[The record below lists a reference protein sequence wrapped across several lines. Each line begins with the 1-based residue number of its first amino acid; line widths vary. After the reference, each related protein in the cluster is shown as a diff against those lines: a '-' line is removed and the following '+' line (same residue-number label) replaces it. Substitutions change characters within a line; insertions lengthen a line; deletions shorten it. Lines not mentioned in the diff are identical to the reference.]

1 MRAKERGMT
10 AIQRAEGK
18 AEESE
23 GKRDKKRRRRGAGE
37 DGIVQQSREGKG
49 DGEEGRE
56 GRGRTGEGRSKRRKG
71 RKERRLGWL
80 GIARWYRGNSEGEET
95 KQEGGRR
102 EGWEKKRYTGAER
115 RKRSISCPSP
125 SVVLLLARLFLCFP
139 LLPVRDIPGLEEMRR
154 GEECRDREGERRRF
168 FFVLLDESGAG
179 QARGGRT
186 NRKPA

>member
-56 GRGRTGEGRSKRRKG
+56 GRGRRDAQAKADRSAGR
-71 RKERRLGWL
+71 
-80 GIARWYRGNSEGEET
+80 EE
-95 KQEGGRR
+95 RR
-102 EGWEKKRYTGAER
+102 EG
-115 RKRSISCPSP
+115 
-125 SVVLLLARLFLCFP
+125 
-139 LLPVRDIPGLEEMRR
+139 
-154 GEECRDREGERRRF
+154 
-168 FFVLLDESGAG
+168 
-179 QARGGRT
+179 
-186 NRKPA
+186 

>member
-102 EGWEKKRYTGAER
+102 KGGRRNGTRAQSEEREAFRALLPPSFSFWHGSFCASLFCPSEIYPGGRDEER
-115 RKRSISCPSP
+115 RG
-125 SVVLLLARLFLCFP
+125 V
-139 LLPVRDIPGLEEMRR
+139 
-154 GEECRDREGERRRF
+154 
-168 FFVLLDESGAG
+168 
-179 QARGGRT
+179 
-186 NRKPA
+186 

>member
-10 AIQRAEGK
+10 AIQRVEGK

-23 GKRDKKRRRRGAGE
+23 QGKRDKKRRRRGTGE

-49 DGEEGRE
+49 DGGRK
-56 GRGRTGEGRSKRRKG
+56 RGKRKKRRRQAKADRSAEKG

-139 LLPVRDIPGLEEMRR
+139 LLPVRDIPGWKR
-154 GEECRDREGERRRF
+154 
-168 FFVLLDESGAG
+168 
-179 QARGGRT
+179 
-186 NRKPA
+186 